1 VPAGGRPC
9 RLSFFIVTDVLRRIL
24 FGTFDSNI
32 TAAKTAPQTS
42 RHAKR
47 RTLECQVC
55 VLAVLVHFEQAWK
68 VVDLPLIL
76 TAALAR
82 CYGGA
87 KEWER
92 FQPFTSGA
100 TR

>member
-1 VPAGGRPC
+1 MLREGRWSVKFAC
-9 RLSFFIVTDVLRRIL
+9 WR
-24 FGTFDSNI
+24 
-32 TAAKTAPQTS
+32 
-42 RHAKR
+42 
-47 RTLECQVC
+47 
-55 VLAVLVHFEQAWK
+55 VLVHFEQAWK